1 MGKRGEVFSTRYNKG
16 GKTYFFNVKENIYGE
31 SILNIV
37 ESKSGEDDGKFI
49 RQSVLVFEEDIPSF
63 VSELQKALDF
73 IKIRNR
79 NKPKSTR
86 LQELED

>member
-1 MGKRGEVFSTRYNKG
+1 MGKRGEIFSTRYNKG

-31 SILNIV
+31 SVLNIV
-37 ESKSGEDDGKFI
+37 ESKTGETDGKFI

-63 VSELQKALDF
+63 ISELQKALDF
-73 IKIRNR
+73 IKIRNK

-86 LQELED
+86 LIKKED